1 MIENHYLLL
10 LSLSLLLIDV
20 AIVSEIPSW
29 IAIGLISYV
38 AVDVID
44 LSWEYSIPLYIAIFM
59 ALMLFY
65 YLIWRRLVEKI
76 VDRFIAPEQF
86 KSRHDGIIGKPAEI
100 IEIDG
105 KNFARVDGEIFS
117 FEYDGDI
124 EKGKTYKI
132 IAQNSNILTLG
143 EH

>member
-44 LSWEYSIPLYIAIFM
+44 LSWEYRYRFISPFLWRSCFLLSHMAAFGRKKLSIVLSRQSSLSPAMM
-59 ALMLFY
+59 ALLANQ
-65 YLIWRRLVEKI
+65 LKLLKLTVKI
-76 VDRFIAPEQF
+76 LRALTAKFLALNMMAILKRVRPI
-86 KSRHDGIIGKPAEI
+86 KSLHKTQ
-100 IEIDG
+100 
-105 KNFARVDGEIFS
+105 IF
-117 FEYDGDI
+117 
-124 EKGKTYKI
+124 
-132 IAQNSNILTLG
+132 
-143 EH
+143 